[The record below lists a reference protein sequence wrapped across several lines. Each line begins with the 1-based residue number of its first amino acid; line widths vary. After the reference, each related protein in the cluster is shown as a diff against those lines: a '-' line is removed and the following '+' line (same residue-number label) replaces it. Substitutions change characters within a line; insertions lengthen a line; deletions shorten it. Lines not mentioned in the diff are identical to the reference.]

1 MKGVNLWSFIFASQ
15 VGAFAMVLLDQEY
28 AGWFGLFGLFPG
40 LKDPA
45 WFIQHQIDGTLF
57 AIPFIFFLWNKL
69 PGPGIVKGLIYGVLW
84 HIFYVIFSIIGALG
98 GAEGFTEGFK
108 NLTTISAQI
117 SLIILHLVWGGLTG
131 LLYDPEKK

>member
-1 MKGVNLWSFIFASQ
+1 MKGVNFWSFIFASQ
-15 VGAFAMVLLDQEY
+15 VGAYAMVLLDEVY
-28 AGWFGLFGLFPG
+28 AGWLGLFGLFPG

-45 WFIQHQIDGTLF
+45 WFIHHQIDGTLF

-84 HIFYVIFSIIGALG
+84 HIFVVIVSIIGALG
-98 GAEGFTEGFK
+98 GAEWFK
-108 NLTTISAQI
+108 NPMTVSAQI